1 MTSVLDTLR
10 VRKVFRR
17 THDPIWQL
25 QLGVLAVM
33 GMQLFTN
40 DSFLPYNKFLIIG
53 FEALVLVALAIV
65 TSDGY
70 HRVSRPR
77 RSLAIVLI
85 GIVAAINIFSLVFLV
100 RALLSGH
107 GYGVSGVELLANG
120 FTIYLTNIFMFA
132 MLYWELDGGGPDNR
146 VASVRRRDFLFPQMI
161 HKELGREG
169 WLPGFIDYLYLSATN
184 VTNFASADTLPLS
197 HKAKLLMMVQALVS
211 VLTVILVVARAIGV
225 LQ

>member
-1 MTSVLDTLR
+1 MTGILDTLR

-33 GMQLFTN
+33 VMQFITD

-53 FEALVLVALAIV
+53 FEAVLMIALAIV
-65 TSDGY
+65 TSEGY

-77 RSLAIVLI
+77 RSLAVALI
-85 GIVAAINIFSLVFLV
+85 AIVALINVFSLVFLV
-100 RALLSGH
+100 RALLAGH
-107 GYGVSGVELLANG
+107 ATVSGVELLGNG

-132 MLYWELDGGGPDNR
+132 MLYWEVDGGGPDQR
-146 VASVRRRDFLFPQMI
+146 VVSARKRDFLFPQMVHQNI
-161 HKELGREG
+161 SGAD
-169 WLPGFIDYLYLSATN
+169 WLPGFTDYLYLSVTN
-184 VTNFASADTLPLS
+184 VTNFASADTVPIS
-197 HKAKLLMMVQALVS
+197 HRAKLMMMTQALVS
-211 VLTVILVVARAIGV
+211 VVAVVLVVTRAIGV

>member
-1 MTSVLDTLR
+1 MTAVLDTLR

-33 GMQLFTN
+33 AMQFITD

-53 FEALVLVALAIV
+53 FEAVLMIALAIV

-70 HRVSRPR
+70 HRVSRQR
-77 RSLAIVLI
+77 RSLAVFLI
-85 GIVAAINIFSLVFLV
+85 GLVAIINVFSLVFLV
-100 RALLSGH
+100 RALLIGH
-107 GYGVSGVELLANG
+107 ASVSGVELLGNG

-132 MLYWELDGGGPDNR
+132 MLYWELDGGGPDRR
-146 VASVRRRDFLFPQMI
+146 VANVRQRDFLFPQMI
-161 HKELGREG
+161 HKDYGSNT
-169 WLPGFIDYLYLSATN
+169 WLPGFTDYLYLSVTN

-197 HKAKLLMMVQALVS
+197 HKAKLLMMIQALVS
-211 VLTVILVVARAIGV
+211 VVAVVLVVARAIGV

>member
-1 MTSVLDTLR
+1 MTGVLDTLR

-33 GMQLFTN
+33 GMQFITD
-40 DSFLPYNKFLIIG
+40 DSFLPYNKFLIVG
-53 FEALVLVALAIV
+53 FEAILMIALAIV

-70 HRVSRPR
+70 HKVSPSR
-77 RSLAIVLI
+77 RSLAVALI
-85 GIVAAINIFSLVFLV
+85 GIVAVINVFSLVFLV
-100 RALLSGH
+100 RALLLGH
-107 GYGVSGVELLANG
+107 ATVSGVELLGNG

-132 MLYWELDGGGPDNR
+132 MLYWELDGGGPDRR
-146 VASVRRRDFLFPQMI
+146 VANARQRDFLFPQMI
-161 HKELGREG
+161 HKEFGSAD
-169 WLPGFIDYLYLSATN
+169 WLPGFTDYLYLSVTN

-197 HKAKLLMMVQALVS
+197 HKAKLLMMIQALVS
-211 VLTVILVVARAIGV
+211 VVAVVLVVARAIGV